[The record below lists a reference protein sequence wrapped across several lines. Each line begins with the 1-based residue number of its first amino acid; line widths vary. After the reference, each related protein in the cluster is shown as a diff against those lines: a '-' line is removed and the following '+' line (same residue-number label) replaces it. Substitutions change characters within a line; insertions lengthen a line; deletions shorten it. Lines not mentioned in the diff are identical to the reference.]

1 MNVDII
7 TPEKKLYSGTAKS
20 VYVPGV
26 SGEFQMLD
34 NHAPIVSVLKSGK
47 IKLESPELEKVTELF
62 QKGEKDLYEFFVK
75 GGVIEMNQDK
85 IIILVE

>member
-7 TPEKKLYSGTAKS
+7 TPEKKLYSGTVKS

-26 SGEFQMLD
+26 DGEFQMLD
-34 NHAPIVSVLKSGK
+34 HHAPIVSILKAGK
-47 IKLESPELEKVTELF
+47 IKLEAPEMEKITESL
-62 QKGEKDLYEFFVK
+62 QKGEKDLYEIYIG

-85 IIILVE
+85 IIILAE